1 MSIEQEYV
9 VVLKADANYE
19 EFWHE
24 VETETSGLE
33 YIPNRAVTIVNERIA
48 FERNCH
54 YSLTDE
60 EANLLKQDPRV
71 ECISVPPEK
80 TKFKIGNYAQRQGF
94 YVKPQSGSAGE
105 LCNWGL
111 MRSSYVLDTFFTATV
126 NDPVYGNIYKVNT
139 TNSNKAR
146 ANVVNYILD
155 GTGVDVIVTDSGIEW
170 NHPEFKNDKG
180 ESRVQ
185 RINWFTTTGLSGT
198 QNANHYRDFDGH
210 GTHVASTVAGRNY
223 GWARNAN
230 VYSIKINGLEGS
242 GDSGTGIS
250 ITNTFDLIKLFHRQ
264 KPIDPI
270 TGFKRPTVVNMSW
283 GFNNTFQSLA
293 NVFYRGTVRTGASV
307 TGNATYR
314 WMNYGL
320 TSLNDGTSYYG
331 NGWLDFVDTWVDD
344 LVKEGVHVVIA
355 AGNWYMK
362 NANSTDPD
370 WNNYY
375 YETSPTFGPVYYHKG
390 KSPQSAN
397 CVIVGAVAVD
407 LTFPSFEQKDSYSN
421 GGTGVDIYAPGS
433 GIIAACSNTNS
444 KSGVTYNLD
453 PSFKQVNLGGTSMA
467 SPQVAGVLALYL
479 QMNPGA
485 KPAETKKWLLQN
497 ASNTIIYDVAA
508 SSNKYFTT
516 NALWGGNKKYLYN
529 PLAISQDGAI
539 TNLTLE
545 NCVLTLK

>member
-1 MSIEQEYV
+1 MSVEQEYV

-80 TKFKIGNYAQRQGF
+80 TKFKIGNYAQRRGF

-111 MRSSYVLDTFFTATV
+111 MRSGYVLDTFFTATV
-126 NDPVYGNIYKVNT
+126 NDPGYGNIYKVNT

-170 NHPEFKNDKG
+170 NHPEFRNDKG

-185 RINWFTTTGLSGT
+185 RIDWFTTTGLSGT

-210 GTHVASTVAGRNY
+210 GTHVASIAAGRNY

-230 VYSIKINGLEGS
+230 IYSIKINGLEGS
-242 GDSGTGIS
+242 GDSSTGIS

-264 KPIDPI
+264 KPIDPV
-270 TGFKRPTVVNMSW
+270 TGVKRPTVVNMSW
-283 GFNNTFQSLA
+283 GFNNSFQSLA
-293 NVFYRGTVRTGASV
+293 NVFYRGTVRTGSSV
-307 TGNATYR
+307 TGNAVFR

-320 TSLNDGTSYYG
+320 TSLNDGSSYYG

-362 NANSTDPD
+362 NSSSTDPD

-397 CVIVGAVAVD
+397 AVIVGAVAVD
-407 LTFPSFEQKDSYSN
+407 LTFPNYEQKDTYSN
-421 GGTGVDIYAPGS
+421 GGTGVDMYAPGS
-433 GIIAACSNTNS
+433 GIVAACSNTNVQG
-444 KSGVTYNLD
+444 GVTYNFD

-497 ASNTIIYDVAA
+497 ASNTTLYDVAA